1 MLLRLIWAFLFA
13 MAFLK
18 LYIKALEKKGKYQIR
33 KHCVVQLHQTVNVGA
48 CGLNNMQQNACL
60 DHSSVRDW
68 QKRKWA

>member
-33 KHCVVQLHQTVNVGA
+33 KHCVVQLH
-48 CGLNNMQQNACL
+48 
-60 DHSSVRDW
+60 
-68 QKRKWA
+68 